1 MRAFSK
7 LPEYFKTHS
16 SQDLLD
22 MKKSPFAYAFGLEGL
37 TYYEAISHNP
47 DRFQMFNDTLSQMER
62 NMPILGMFPFASL
75 KDQVEA
81 EADRPFIVD
90 IGAGRGQ
97 SLLEIRKEA
106 PAGFGAKMILQDRP
120 DVIESMN
127 PEDIPGIETMVYDFF
142 EPQPVKSNVPR
153 DIVRISLLTMY

>member
-16 SQDLLD
+16 GKDLLD
-22 MKKSPFAYAFGLEGL
+22 LKKSPFAYAMGLEGL

-47 DRFQMFNDTLSQMER
+47 DRFQMFNDTLSQMEK

-81 EADRPFIVD
+81 EPERPFIVD
-90 IGAGRGQ
+90 IGAGKGQ
-97 SLLEIRKEA
+97 SLLAIQKEV
-106 PAGFGAKMILQDRP
+106 PEGFGAKMILQDRP
-120 DVIESMN
+120 DVIESLK
-127 PEDIPGIETMVYDFF
+127 PDDIPGIEPMAYDFF
-142 EPQPVKSNVPR
+142 EPQPVKSN
-153 DIVRISLLTMY
+153 SLQLYTTALS